1 MKKSIQFALAAMVSF
16 AAFLPP
22 ATAATSPA
30 MSYCSGLWAELK
42 EAGKTGGQTW
52 RQFWSQ
58 CSKEYATQGARSR
71 TARSADAEARPCRPS
86 LSNLWTCPETSGSS
100 ARKAEARPCRPSLS
114 NLWTCPETSGSSP
127 RKAEARPC
135 RPSLSNLWTCP
146 ETSGSSARKRD
157 ATKSSAACCKVC
169 RRGKACGNTCIQRDD
184 VCHVG
189 RGCACDG

>member
-114 NLWTCPETSGSSP
+114 NLWTCPETSGSS
-127 RKAEARPC
+127 
-135 RPSLSNLWTCP
+135 
-146 ETSGSSARKRD
+146 ARKRD

>member
-1 MKKSIQFALAAMVSF
+1 MEKPIQFAFAATVSF
-16 AAFLPP
+16 AAFLLPV
-22 ATAATSPA
+22 AAAASPA
-30 MSYCSGLWAELK
+30 MTYCSGQWAELK
-42 EAGKTGGQTW
+42 EAGKTRGQTW
-52 RQFWSQ
+52 PQFWSQ
-58 CSKEYATQGARSR
+58 CSKDYAEEGARSR

-100 ARKAEARPCRPSLS
+100 ARK
-114 NLWTCPETSGSSP
+114 SGSSA

-157 ATKSSAACCKVC
+157 TTKSSAACCKVC
-169 RRGKACGNTCIQRDD
+169 RRGKACGNTCIERDD
-184 VCHVG
+184 VCHVS